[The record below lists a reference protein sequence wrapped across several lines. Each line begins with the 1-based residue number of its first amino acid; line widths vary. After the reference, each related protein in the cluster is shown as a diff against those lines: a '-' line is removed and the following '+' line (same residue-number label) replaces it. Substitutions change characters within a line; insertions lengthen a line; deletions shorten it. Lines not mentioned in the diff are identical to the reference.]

1 LRPLTQLPRL
11 LSLSVHY
18 FILGNKRIAL
28 PASAVTLLSP
38 RAVRGNM
45 TDLKDLDVSTSM
57 KETVRLI
64 NVALD
69 SLNGNALAG
78 KPSTLS
84 PAEKGTVD
92 VVKKKLLEVEEAFWR
107 PLDSPETFERLAKVA
122 ASIGDGDLIKYCQK
136 QKNMV
141 IGTEIH
147 FKGYCQLFYGNA
159 KEAVGHLKKAVELAP
174 DLDVAPKDYETAVKR
189 VAKAE
194 KDLPALNRMMSTK
207 GETAELLQKKAVALM
222 ALGNVHEAIPLFD
235 RVIKL
240 DPANPDAWGKRGT
253 ALESLGKF
261 DEAVPYLSKA
271 LQLKPTSITAKRGL
285 GLATYWTKGGEKPVD

>member
-1 LRPLTQLPRL
+1 
-11 LSLSVHY
+11 
-18 FILGNKRIAL
+18 
-28 PASAVTLLSP
+28 
-38 RAVRGNM
+38 M
-45 TDLKDLDVSTSM
+45 TDLKDWDVSNSM

-69 SLNGNALAG
+69 SLGKDALAG
-78 KPSTLS
+78 KQAVLS
-84 PAEKGTVD
+84 AAEKAAVG
-92 VVKKKLLEVEEAFWR
+92 VVKAKLKEVEEAFWR

-122 ASIGDGDLIKYCQK
+122 AAIGDAELVAYCRK

-159 KEAVGHLKKAVELAP
+159 KEAVKHLKQAVELAP

-194 KDLPALNRMMSTK
+194 KDLPAISRMMSAK

-222 ALGNVHEAIPLFD
+222 ALGSVDEAIKLYD

-240 DPANPDAWGKRGT
+240 DPANPEAWGKRGT
-253 ALESLGKF
+253 ALESLGRF

-271 LQLKPTSITAKRGL
+271 LELKPTSITAKRGL